1 LACEVNSESPDP
13 LVVPHT
19 ELSAEALRGVVEAF
33 VLREGTDYGATEF
46 SLGQKVAHVLGQ
58 LERGEASI
66 VFDPAS
72 ESVDIVPGRTLTPGP
87 RR

>member
-1 LACEVNSESPDP
+1 VNSESPDP

-46 SLGQKVAHVLGQ
+46 SLGQKVAHVLTQ
-58 LERGEASI
+58 LERGEARI

-72 ESVDIVPGRTLTPGP
+72 ESVDIVPVRALTPVLKP
-87 RR
+87 